1 MFVFSQRGRIR
12 LITAPRRLARKCFT
26 DNPTSQ
32 PNLDFY
38 LKDFKSSYSSK
49 TQYQEDLYID
59 SLHYD

>member
-12 LITAPRRLARKCFT
+12 LITAPPRLARKCFT
-26 DNPTSQ
+26 DDPASP
-32 PNLDFY
+32 PNLDFS
-38 LKDFKSSYSSK
+38 LKDLKSSYSSK